1 MYFESASLDRI
12 SGGERG
18 EGRLWRFGYTMSNSQ
33 IFAKGGRSSHT
44 NHANLFRNSSL
55 FNVAHTGPAM
65 TGQALGIF
73 RLQ

>member
-1 MYFESASLDRI
+1 
-12 SGGERG
+12 
-18 EGRLWRFGYTMSNSQ
+18 LWRFGYTMSNSQ

>member
-1 MYFESASLDRI
+1 
-12 SGGERG
+12 
-18 EGRLWRFGYTMSNSQ
+18 MSNSQ

-65 TGQALGIF
+65 TGKLSVSSAFSDHAIRGRNSIHRIAAQSVSCPCVSA
-73 RLQ
+73 